1 MCRTCKS
8 KCSVSLSTL
17 IVRYIL
23 QFMIE
28 YDLYSLDKPISRNGS
43 MRMKVVGLRETVQ
56 LHCDVCANP
65 LPFKYEWKV
74 NSGDLRD
81 GIVGADSHTLTIT
94 DVVKEDFAIYTC
106 SVSNKI
112 NGNILNSDLM
122 IELVHCSK

>member
-1 MCRTCKS
+1 
-8 KCSVSLSTL
+8 
-17 IVRYIL
+17 
-23 QFMIE
+23 MIE
-28 YDLYSLDKPISRNGS
+28 YDLFPLDKPISRHGS
-43 MRMKVVGLRETVQ
+43 TLVKELGLGETVQ

-65 LPFKYEWKV
+65 FPFKYEWKV

-112 NGNILNSDLM
+112 DGKNLNSDYM
-122 IELVHCSK
+122 IELVHYSK